1 MKSVQSA
8 ALRGDRDSSYDRLLR
23 RLDQAM
29 DLACTRQWLSG
40 QPSAPGEL
48 EIQGLSESDL
58 RLLDQILRSMKLNR
72 VSASPSIISALYE
85 AQQHNR
91 PH

>member
-8 ALRGDRDSSYDRLLR
+8 ALRGDRDSSYGRLLR

-48 EIQGLSESDL
+48 EIQGLSPADL
-58 RLLDQILRSMKLNR
+58 RLLDRILLSMKLNR
-72 VSASPSIISALYE
+72 VSASPSIISALHE
-85 AQQHNR
+85 AQQQNHR
-91 PH
+91 H